1 MKEIWKSF
9 NLEPLKDL
17 HRSAGCLEDVNCP
30 QSYQCL
36 AGVCRS
42 SPGKVLV
49 QSINIK
55 TEQCQGCEG
64 RGAGV
69 RLSLRGEF
77 IGEFIN
83 GTPCSTNLLH
93 HEDSATTWLEG
104 KVATWTGMVEGEEQE
119 QEQVKLGACYK
130 APLNA
135 QVTQSSTSALLKHQK

>member
-1 MKEIWKSF
+1 MEIVQLKKKF
-9 NLEPLKDL
+9 FLEPLKDL
-17 HRSAGCLEDVNCP
+17 LCSAGCLEDVNCP

-36 AGVCRS
+36 SGVCRS

-55 TEQCQGCEG
+55 TGQCRGCEG

-93 HEDSATTWLEG
+93 HEEEATTWLEG
-104 KVATWTGMVEGEEQE
+104 HVATWTGMVEGEEQE

-135 QVTQSSTSALLKHQK
+135 QVT